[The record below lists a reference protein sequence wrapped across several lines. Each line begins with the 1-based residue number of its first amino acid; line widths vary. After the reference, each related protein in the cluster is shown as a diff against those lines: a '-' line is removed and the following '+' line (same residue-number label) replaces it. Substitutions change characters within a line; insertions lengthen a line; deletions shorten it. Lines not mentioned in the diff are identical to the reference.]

1 MLVAENASSQ
11 TVLEATDPSAAKTE
25 ETPPEKRVVL
35 KFFNTD
41 WATVL
46 NKVAEQSGST
56 AVMHEVPPGLY
67 NRRDKTEYTRHE
79 AVQILNHELEPEGFR
94 ILEKNQFLIV
104 VHQRSLRT
112 RYRRP
117 ETPSQPEWQPDPAA
131 KRQFETSQKPKRS
144 VTPIATRDSQPPGQ
158 IQLAGDT
165 KPVPAPVPAVMA
177 QAPTTAAQ
185 TPATNPIAMQEAPP
199 APTELPAGW
208 TFTTL
213 SPRNNVRDLAGSLY
227 KALQDQAE
235 LFDAGINGLPAF
247 RVQFPSPVNTAGSE
261 GFEVGID
268 IAKNQIALASTPER
282 LRQLANLFQYVDR
295 ESNAFETPIR
305 LVAADEKTA
314 FSISA
319 TSLPCPMK
327 P

>member
-1 MLVAENASSQ
+1 LREILVFLPEFSNGSYRACAILPQLTWQTLPMMRDIAIVPMRGRCRECWRRVPAAKNRITKSSRSSLVNNNRKFRAVQRIGLAGVFGAVLMLVAENASSQ

-117 ETPSQPEWQPDPAA
+117 ETPTQPEWQPDPAA

-144 VTPIATRDSQPPGQ
+144 VTPIATRDSQPPGH

-227 KALQDQAE
+227 
-235 LFDAGINGLPAF
+235 
-247 RVQFPSPVNTAGSE
+247 
-261 GFEVGID
+261 
-268 IAKNQIALASTPER
+268 
-282 LRQLANLFQYVDR
+282 
-295 ESNAFETPIR
+295 
-305 LVAADEKTA
+305 
-314 FSISA
+314 
-319 TSLPCPMK
+319 
-327 P
+327 